1 MHQQPLDARL
11 PEMSFPAVNKIRL
24 WLEEEDKEESKR
36 IGKLKEQQKQRQK
49 LFEEQLR
56 QRQQQDSRSS
66 EPLKPSPPR

>member
-11 PEMSFPAVNKIRL
+11 PDMSFPAVNKIRL
-24 WLEEEDKEESKR
+24 LLEEEDKEESKR